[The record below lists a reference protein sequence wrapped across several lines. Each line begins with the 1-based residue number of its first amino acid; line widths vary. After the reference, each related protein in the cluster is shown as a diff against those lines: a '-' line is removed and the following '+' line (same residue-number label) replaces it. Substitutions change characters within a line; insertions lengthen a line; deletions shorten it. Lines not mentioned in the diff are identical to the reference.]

1 MKLKCDPK
9 TVQSI
14 LRHEDPG
21 ITMGLYVQ
29 SDQETKLEAQ
39 GKFLE
44 LLLEGRSSPAD
55 RAGAVNRDLN
65 RGREKCGGTV

>member
-21 ITMGLYVQ
+21 ITMRLYVQ
-29 SDQETKLEAQ
+29 SDQESKLEAQ

-44 LLLEGRSSPAD
+44 QLLGD
-55 RAGAVNRDLN
+55 RAHLLTERVQ
-65 RGREKCGGTV
+65 